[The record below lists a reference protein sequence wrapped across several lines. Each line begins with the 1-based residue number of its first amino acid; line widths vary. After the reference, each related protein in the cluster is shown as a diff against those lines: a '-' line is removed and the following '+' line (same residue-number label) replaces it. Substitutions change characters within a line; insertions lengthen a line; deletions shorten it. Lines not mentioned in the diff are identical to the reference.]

1 LSLQSL
7 ANPKSRLKS
16 KGKSSTDTVYS
27 GWLILVDNAS
37 TYVHA
42 QLCVKLLLVR
52 LSGQDLCLNKQC

>member
-27 GWLILVDNAS
+27 G
-37 TYVHA
+37 
-42 QLCVKLLLVR
+42 
-52 LSGQDLCLNKQC
+52 